1 MKTASPPKKFFK
13 SRGQSSDFDETE
25 PPKPSFKKIPMHNFS
40 PNSTPPK
47 SKLRELS
54 PLDEDSAKDDVS
66 IPAPVGKG
74 RRTRMGRLSKQKLSK
89 AANHS
94 NELGSEEPRR
104 PVFKVLGLEDI
115 DLFDDASPQDV
126 PAISDDQQD
135 DLSDHLDI
143 YELQHTTIP
152 RCPLCNQ
159 EVDRALLEKHSTK
172 GKMNVKQQTN
182 FCRLHKRQSAMK
194 LGTEKGYPQIDWE
207 KLDIRCARYQKF
219 LQDILEGTE
228 TSHYRRIFKDKV
240 NSGKNRTLFTNV
252 DNLTPGYYGPRGLLA
267 MTDFIIRKLSPVIRK
282 RAVEDRLISARSSTG
297 YVQAVLVPELTVRL
311 IMEDMSVSED
321 RARKIMEESVEIGE
335 LLHEETRDVVIS
347 RESEDKSEQGDEDHE
362 LGDSTDEDELAF
374 P

>member
-1 MKTASPPKKFFK
+1 MKTGSPPKKFFK

-54 PLDEDSAKDDVS
+54 PLDEDSAKDDAS
-66 IPAPVGKG
+66 MHTQGGKG
-74 RRTRMGRLSKQKLSK
+74 QRARMGRLSKRKLSK
-89 AANHS
+89 AP
-94 NELGSEEPRR
+94 NELGSKESQR
-104 PVFKVLGLEDI
+104 PVFKVPGLEDI
-115 DLFDDASPQDV
+115 DPFDDASPQDV
-126 PAISDDQQD
+126 PAISGDQQE

-143 YELQHTTIP
+143 YELEHTTIP

-159 EVDRALLEKHSTK
+159 EVDRALLQKHSTK

-182 FCRLHKRQSAMK
+182 FCRLHKRQSAIK
-194 LGTEKGYPQIDWE
+194 LGMEKGYPQIDWE
-207 KLDIRCARYQKF
+207 KLDIRCTTYQKF
-219 LQDILEGTE
+219 LQDILEGTG

-240 NSGKNRTLFTNV
+240 NSGKNRTLFTNI

-321 RARKIMEESVEIGE
+321 KARKIMEESVEIGE
-335 LLHEETRDVVIS
+335 LLHEETSDVVIS
-347 RESEDKSEQGDEDHE
+347 KESEDESEQDDEDHE
-362 LGDSTDEDELAF
+362 LEDSTDEDELAF